1 MNPAILLDDV
11 TDWQSFAAFVRAL
24 AAEREQAEQ
33 LEKERPA
40 YYKLGGALDWQNS
53 QISDFLECALACV
66 EGNEDREPI
75 PDAPTW
81 RFLAE
86 FLYGGKIYE

>member
-40 YYKLGGALDWQNS
+40 YYKLGGALDWQTVKSAIFLNAPWPALRAMRIENQS
-53 QISDFLECALACV
+53 LMRPPGDF
-66 EGNEDREPI
+66 
-75 PDAPTW
+75 
-81 RFLAE
+81 
-86 FLYGGKIYE
+86 

>member
-1 MNPAILLDDV
+1 MDPANLLDDV

-33 LEKERPA
+33 LEKEKPV
-40 YYKLGGALDWQNS
+40 YYQLGGALNWQNG

-66 EGNEDREPI
+66 EGNEHRKPV
-75 PDAPTW
+75 PAAPSW
-81 RFLAE
+81 RFLAD